1 MAWTAA
7 VPRMHIVREW
17 NPTAHEEFWTGTCE
31 LLNNKDIATFRGCAK
46 WAERV
51 AQRELHERLQA
62 AEVEARIMVRML
74 YGMEELR
81 NFVDNGG
88 MRAAVSRR

>member
-7 VPRMHIVREW
+7 GPRIHIVREW
-17 NPTAHEEFWTGTCE
+17 SPEEFWTETCE
-31 LLNNKDIATFRGCAK
+31 LLSNKDIATFRGCAK
-46 WAERV
+46 WTERV
-51 AQRELHERLQA
+51 AQRELLERLQA

-74 YGMEELR
+74 YGTEELR